1 MVSSH
6 FVCQELYE
14 CRQVYRVISKTA
26 VLLSWTTTARTTHTV
41 CSNVPEPPPLYL
53 HPHTQHEPPKKDVY
67 RMCSCFQHHGS
78 FQPALQNKLS
88 NERQRNC
95 SPFLLHSL
103 MIRIFSISTQRRG
116 RCISYAPPNILRTSS
131 LVLVKHHWSSAASAP
146 FLLSQ
151 QLHWSSNWF
160 SWPTKKKKTEEKQT
174 ERGRKGSERGGSP
187 YFTVH
192 CCFLRPVLHTNTLTH
207 RNTTHTSHLSSV
219 GGRRRRRKMGGGGD
233 DDSPTA
239 LFYVIG
245 ADRLKPPGGSRSC
258 RSHLQQAKN
267 SNNQRRRCL
276 VL

>member
-26 VLLSWTTTARTTHTV
+26 VLLSWTMTARTTHTV

-160 SWPTKKKKTEEKQT
+160 SWPTKKKKNWGKTDREREKRER
-174 ERGRKGSERGGSP
+174 ERGKPLFHSPLLFSPPSPTHKHTHTPKHHAHLPSVLSGGVEKEEEDGGWGWWWL
-187 YFTVH
+187 TH
-192 CCFLRPVLHTNTLTH
+192 CPVLCN
-207 RNTTHTSHLSSV
+207 R
-219 GGRRRRRKMGGGGD
+219 
-233 DDSPTA
+233 
-239 LFYVIG
+239 
-245 ADRLKPPGGSRSC
+245 SR
-258 RSHLQQAKN
+258 QA
-267 SNNQRRRCL
+267 
-276 VL
+276 

>member
-116 RCISYAPPNILRTSS
+116 RCISYVPPNILRTSS

-160 SWPTKKKKTEEKQT
+160 SWPTKKRKKKLRKNRQREGEKGAREGEALISQSTAVFSAQSYTQTHSHTETPRTPPICPQW
-174 ERGRKGSERGGSP
+174 GGGEG
-187 YFTVH
+187 
-192 CCFLRPVLHTNTLTH
+192 
-207 RNTTHTSHLSSV
+207 
-219 GGRRRRRKMGGGGD
+219 GGRWGVGVMMTH
-233 DDSPTA
+233 P
-239 LFYVIG
+239 LPCFM
-245 ADRLKPPGGSRSC
+245 
-258 RSHLQQAKN
+258 
-267 SNNQRRRCL
+267 
-276 VL
+276 